1 MHFAHGGSKRV
12 SSSEYNFSTNLTQK
26 SVSQD
31 FKQYFCEVKS
41 ATVPF
46 FIRIFFP
53 SLVWHMPRGSRR
65 IYLTF
70 DDGPHPDITP
80 KVLSILEK
88 FNAKATFFCVGQN
101 VERFP
106 ETYQMIPDAGHE
118 TGNHS
123 FNHLKGWNETTRS
136 YVDNVM
142 KGQPLIQS
150 EFFRPPYGRITSSQ
164 IRMLKPKFRI
174 VMWSVLSYDFDKNT
188 SPEQCLKNVTDH
200 VKDGDIVVFHDSEK
214 AAKNMLSA
222 LPKLLEIL
230 SAKGFTFPTLN
241 G

>member
-1 MHFAHGGSKRV
+1 
-12 SSSEYNFSTNLTQK
+12 
-26 SVSQD
+26 
-31 FKQYFCEVKS
+31 
-41 ATVPF
+41 
-46 FIRIFFP
+46 
-53 SLVWHMPRGSRR
+53 MPRGSRR